1 MVDKNEIKSRTS
13 FLQRLRSDTAGNTI
27 AMMGAALLPLAAM
40 IGGGVD
46 ASRSYMV
53 KARLQQ
59 ACDAGVLAGRKA
71 VGDGVFDQQANDRA
85 IALFNANFP
94 ANYQSSK
101 NTSFVASSPNAG
113 GLVEGVAS
121 TELPTVI
128 MRVFGYESV
137 SLSAECNALLTI
149 SNADV
154 TMVLDTTGSMTN
166 NISDGNGGNTTRIVA
181 LRNAMNDFY
190 SILDT
195 ASASSLARIR
205 YGFIPYSGTVN
216 VGALLTQDPAN
227 NYMMGQ
233 SSGDMVAY
241 QSRRAVYEVSQV
253 TGPVSETLQ
262 HTDGTPAY
270 LTDGNCTNY
279 GNNNSLEYWSVV
291 FPSAFRHNLTASPS
305 GNPVVDGDT
314 TTSYQRTGWS
324 GGYQFGDG
332 TRILQCTRSVTTT
345 TTTETYDGTLPGA
358 VFKHWEHAQV
368 NVPVTDYVAT
378 INGGNAAVP
387 TSISGAT
394 ARWAGCIEERNT
406 VDSDVVAY
414 DGGSNS
420 INPGGALDLDIDS
433 APTDDASRWRPY
445 WPEVMHF
452 RDAGQVTQNFSDAV
466 SDRYRFD
473 SPSGGRRPQTAC
485 PVAAQELSTMTAAEF
500 SAYANS
506 LIPTGG
512 TYHDLGMLWGARL
525 SSPDGIFA
533 ANVNEDAP
541 NNGFVSRHLI
551 FMTDG
556 VLDIGDLYYSA
567 YGLELHDQRIGTGDE
582 DQASINH
589 ITRFR
594 AVCDAVRAKGIRLW
608 VVAFATTLNA
618 DLTACASP
626 NSAFV
631 STNAAELN
639 QNFAEIAASIAD
651 LRLTE

>member
-128 MRVFGYESV
+128 MRVFGYDSV

-154 TMVLDTTGSMTN
+154 TMVLDTTGSMGWD
-166 NISDGNGGNTTRIVA
+166 ISDGNGNTISRITA
-181 LRNAMNDFY
+181 LRGAMTNFY
-190 SILDT
+190 DILDT
-195 ASASSLARIR
+195 ASASSQARIR
-205 YGFIPYSGTVN
+205 YGLMPYSMTVN
-216 VGALLTQDPAN
+216 VGRLLLAN
-227 NYMMGQ
+227 STGPDMLIGQ
-233 SSGDMVAY
+233 SAGDTVAY
-241 QSRRAVYEVSQV
+241 QSRRAVYEITSV
-253 TGPVSETLQ
+253 TGPVSETLM

-291 FPSAFRHNLTASPS
+291 FPNAYRHNLTASPS

-345 TTTETYDGTLPGA
+345 TSTETYDGTLPGA
-358 VFKHWEHAQV
+358 TFKRWEWGQY
-368 NVPVTDYVAT
+368 NWPVADYVD
-378 INGGNAAVP
+378 
-387 TSISGAT
+387 SIDAGTDVALPSNTVDSTTRAG
-394 ARWAGCIEERNT
+394 WDGCIEERET
-406 VDSDVVAY
+406 VASSSITY
-414 DGGSNS
+414 DGATGN
-420 INPGGALDLDIDS
+420 ITPTGASDLNIDL
-433 APTDDASRWRPY
+433 APSDNASRWRPY
-445 WPEVMHF
+445 WPEV
-452 RDAGQVTQNFSDAV
+452 S
-466 SDRYRFD
+466 YRRNNTNTTGD
-473 SPSGGRRPQTAC
+473 AC
-485 PVAAQELSTMTAAEF
+485 PRPAQLLSTMTRAEF
-500 SAYANS
+500 VTYANN
-506 LIPTGG
+506 LDTDGN
-512 TYHDLGMLWGARL
+512 TYHDVGLLWGARI
-525 SSPDGIFA
+525 SSEDGIFQTSVTEA
-533 ANVNEDAP
+533 AP

-556 VLDIGDLYYSA
+556 SMQPTSTGYSI
-567 YGLELHDQRIGTGDE
+567 YGLEEEDDRVRPGGTGSLTDRHNE
-582 DQASINH
+582 
-589 ITRFR
+589 RMR
-594 AVCDAVRAKGIRLW
+594 ALCSAIKAKGIRLW
-608 VVAFATTLNA
+608 VVAFSTALTT
-618 DLTACASP
+618 DLQNCSSP